1 MKIAILLHPT
11 RISDQM
17 LAEQIDPL
25 LKAQGIEYV
34 AMRRARVDDV
44 VLPPG
49 TSLLVALGGDG
60 TFLAGAHIAVRHQ
73 VPILGVMVGRLG
85 FLCMVPLS
93 ELRSALD
100 LVRSGGM
107 AIQDRGVLRGRVIGI
122 DGTIREALAINDV
135 VVNKGGDD
143 KIRDF
148 QARHKGRLIA
158 NYRADGIIISSA
170 TGSTAYNLSAGGPL
184 VHPDVDVTIMT
195 PICAHSLFTKPLVL
209 PACDELELY
218 SLREHELDISYDG
231 MMHDRMLFGERIQV
245 TRAEQRLHVYNP
257 EGHDFFEVLRQKFQ
271 HGYVYGESDA

>member
-1 MKIAILLHPT
+1 MKIALLLHPT

-17 LAEQIDPL
+17 LAQQIDPL

-34 AMRRARVDDV
+34 AMPRARIDDV

-49 TSLLVALGGDG
+49 TRLLVVLGGDG

-85 FLCMVPLS
+85 FLCMVPFA
-93 ELRSALD
+93 ELRQALE
-100 LVRSGGM
+100 LVRDGQM
-107 AIQDRGVLRGRVIGI
+107 ALQERGVLRGRIIGI
-122 DGTIREALAINDV
+122 DGQVRESLAVNDV

-148 QARHKGRLIA
+148 QAKHNGRLIA

-209 PACDELELY
+209 PASDELEIY
-218 SLREHELDISYDG
+218 SLREHELDVSYDG
-231 MMHDRMLFGERIQV
+231 MNHDRMLFGERILV
-245 TRAEQRLHVYNP
+245 SRAAQRLHVYSP
-257 EGHDFFEVLRQKFQ
+257 DGHDFFEVLRQKFQ